1 MKRFFSGI
9 FGWITITIA
18 ALCIAL
24 FIMWSRAPD
33 ILANNLSK
41 KLGVPVEIADI
52 DFGFSHLTVE
62 NFEIGNLPD
71 GILAK
76 AFSVDTLDVEAP
88 LTRYLNNQIVI
99 ETIQL
104 DNVYLGLEFDSA
116 TSTKGNWTRIMG
128 NLQNSID
135 EDTPPEQKR
144 DRKHKRKK
152 DQQAEQ
158 AAAPSSGRSV
168 FIKELVINNISVDL
182 VYVRG
187 DGRIKKLPMIK
198 QIVLRNIN
206 SEEGFPVDQLMNSVL
221 GQMLQQVFIQQNLKN
236 MIQELVP
243 RASDLNDLIQPF
255 KGFIKP

>member
-9 FGWITITIA
+9 FGWITIAIA

-52 DFGFSHLTVE
+52 DLAFSHLTVE
-62 NFEIGNLPD
+62 NFEIGNVPG

-76 AFSVDTLDVEAP
+76 AFSVETLDVAAP

-99 ETIQL
+99 DTIQL

-116 TSTKGNWTRIMG
+116 TSTKGNWTRIMS
-128 NLQNSID
+128 NLQDSID
-135 EDTPPEQKR
+135 QDTPPEK
-144 DRKHKRKK
+144 KKEKKRKK
-152 DQQAEQ
+152 KKAEQ
-158 AAAPSSGRSV
+158 PAQPSSGRSI
-168 FIKELVINNISVDL
+168 FIKELVINNISMDL
-182 VYVRG
+182 VYIQG
-187 DGRIKKLPMIK
+187 DGRIKKLPVIK
-198 QIVLRNIN
+198 QIVLKNIN
-206 SEEGFPVDQLMNSVL
+206 SEEGFPVDQLMSSVL

-255 KGFIKP
+255 KGLINP